1 MGICSAISTKWLFIH
16 CFQIALEF
24 GSVHFCGGRKTGEP
38 GGKSSQQGRQPA
50 TNSTHIR
57 RRTRTSL
64 VGGEC
69 SHYSAIPVP
78 CEYFTKH

>member
-1 MGICSAISTKWLFIH
+1 MGICSGISAKWLFIH
-16 CFQIALEF
+16 CFQIASEF

-38 GGKSSQQGRQPA
+38 GEKPSEQEREPA

-57 RRTRTSL
+57 RRPRSTL

-69 SHYSAIPVP
+69 SDYSAIPVP